1 MIITIITIIISL
13 LIIVLAY
20 LYYWCNS
27 PIILEYDSNTPG
39 PKIVILS
46 GTHGNE
52 LAPHY
57 AAVDYFNN
65 HKIDKGSIKLIIVN
79 KCGVIFKDREQ
90 GLINPFNDINR
101 DYGSNKNINNIVE
114 KHINNATLVV
124 DFHESINYDEEG
136 GLGNSITYNNNY
148 MDVENIINDF
158 NITFK
163 GPNWRAYNNTRNYK
177 YGDLKGTLN
186 WYCTQKNINYILIET
201 CKKDSYIRRQ
211 KFTTTILDYIYYKY
225 LT

>member
-13 LIIVLAY
+13 LIIVLEY

-114 KHINNATLVV
+114 KHIANATLVV

-148 MDVENIINDF
+148 LDVEHLINEI
-158 NITFK
+158 NTTFK
-163 GPNWRAYNNTRNYK
+163 GPHWTSYNTTRNYNF
-177 YGDLKGTLN
+177 G
-186 WYCTQKNINYILIET
+186 
-201 CKKDSYIRRQ
+201 
-211 KFTTTILDYIYYKY
+211 Y
-225 LT
+225 LPGA